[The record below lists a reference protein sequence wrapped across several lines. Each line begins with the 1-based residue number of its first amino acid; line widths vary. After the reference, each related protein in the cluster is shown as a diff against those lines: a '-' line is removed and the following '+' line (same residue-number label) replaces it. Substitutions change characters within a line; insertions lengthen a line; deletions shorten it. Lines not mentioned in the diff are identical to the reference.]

1 MAESSPSGFQQR
13 ESIQDY
19 HIQSASTA
27 WERETKSL

>member
-1 MAESSPSGFQQR
+1 MAESPPGGFQKR

-19 HIQSASTA
+19 PIRSASTA

>member
-1 MAESSPSGFQQR
+1 MVESPPNGIQQR

-19 HIQSASTA
+19 HIRSASTA